1 MQMRSSKNPW
11 LTVETRQFL
20 DELAK
25 QNPPP
30 LYTLTPE
37 QARKVLSDT
46 QAMKVEKLPADL
58 EDMKLS
64 VGPTGEV
71 DIRVIRPAG
80 NNDRLPVVFYFHGG
94 GWVMG
99 DKETHDRLVRELAVG
114 AGVAVVFVN
123 YTPSPEAQFPV
134 PIEQDY
140 AAMEYVVKN
149 ADRFNVDIS
158 RLAVAG
164 DSVGGNMAAVMALLA
179 KQHGA
184 IKIKFQL
191 LIYPVTDADF
201 DNPTYQAYGDGPWLT
216 KKAMEWFWDQYLPDK
231 SRRKDIIACP
241 LQATTEQLKGLP
253 EAFIITDQ
261 NDVLC
266 FEGEAYA
273 HKLEEAG
280 VKVTAVRYNGTFHD
294 FMMLNPLADS
304 SPTRAAVSQ
313 AVCALKKAL
322 K

>member
-25 QNPPP
+25 LNPPP
-30 LYTLTPE
+30 LYTLTPQ

-58 EDMKLS
+58 EDIKLPA
-64 VGPTGEV
+64 GPTGEV

-80 NNDRLPVVFYFHGG
+80 NHDRLPVVFYFHGG

-114 AGVAVVFVN
+114 AGAAIVFVN

-149 ADRFNVDIS
+149 ADRFNIDIS

-164 DSVGGNMAAVMALLA
+164 DSVGGNMAAVMTLLA
-179 KQHGA
+179 KRHGA
-184 IKIKFQL
+184 IKIRFQL

-201 DNPTYQAYGDGPWLT
+201 DNPSYQAYGDGPWLT

-231 SRRKDIIACP
+231 SRRKDITACP
-241 LQATTEQLKGLP
+241 LQATREQLQGLP

-280 VKVTAVRYNGTFHD
+280 VKVTAVRCNGTFHD

-304 SPTRAAVSQ
+304 SPTRAAVAQ
-313 AVCALKKAL
+313 AVWALKKAL

>member
-11 LTVETRQFL
+11 LSVETRQFL
-20 DELAK
+20 DGLAK
-25 QNPPP
+25 LNPPP
-30 LYTLTPE
+30 LYTLTPQ

-46 QAMKVEKLPADL
+46 QAMNVEKLPVDL
-58 EDMKLS
+58 EDIKLS

-71 DIRVIRPAG
+71 DIRMIRPAG
-80 NNDRLPVVFYFHGG
+80 NNATLPVVFYFHGG

-99 DKETHDRLVRELAVG
+99 DKDTHDRLVRELAVG
-114 AGVAVVFVN
+114 AKAAIVFVN
-123 YTPSPEAQFPV
+123 YTPSPEARFPV
-134 PIEQDY
+134 PIEQGY

-149 ADRFNVDIS
+149 ADRFNIDIS

-164 DSVGGNMAAVMALLA
+164 DSVGGNMAAVMTLLA
-179 KQHGA
+179 KQRGTV
-184 IKIKFQL
+184 KIKFQL

-201 DNPTYQAYGDGPWLT
+201 DNPSYQAYADGPWLT

-231 SRRKDIIACP
+231 SQRKDITACP
-241 LQATTEQLKGLP
+241 LRATAEQLKGLP

-280 VKVTAVRYNGTFHD
+280 VKVAAVRYNGTFHD

-304 SPTRAAVSQ
+304 TPTRAAVAQ
-313 AVCALKKAL
+313 AVCALKNAL